1 MTNREFFTAV
11 IESAISDEMTS
22 FATKALEKL
31 DATNEKRRNTPSKK
45 TLENAPIIA
54 AIKEV
59 LTNEVQTASEIA
71 AKVEIS
77 VQKASSLL
85 RQIVAEGFAT
95 STDIK
100 VKGKGAQKGYKL
112 AETEDET
119 EEVVEG

>member
-54 AIKEV
+54 AIKEA

-71 AKVEIS
+71 EKVEIS

-95 STDIK
+95 STDVK
-100 VKGKGAQKGYKL
+100 VKGKGAQKGYAL
-112 AETEDET
+112 AETETET